1 MFATER
7 EYLDWDGQSRKE
19 TFRFNLTPAE
29 LTEMQMSVKGGLKA
43 VVEKAMEEQDGPK
56 IFELFK
62 TILFKSYGEKSV
74 DGRRFEK
81 SPELSKAFSET
92 QAYVDIFMDL
102 VTQENFAKTFIE
114 KTFPTEEE
122 MKKYEKMKDAAKA

>member
-1 MFATER
+1 MFVTER

-19 TFRFNLTPAE
+19 TFRFNLSPAD
-29 LTEMQMSVKGGLKA
+29 LTELQMSVKGGLKA

-56 IFELFK
+56 IFDLFK
-62 TILFKSYGEKSV
+62 LILFKSYGEKSV

-102 VTQENFAKTFIE
+102 VTQESFAKTFIE
-114 KTFPTEEE
+114 QTFPTEEE